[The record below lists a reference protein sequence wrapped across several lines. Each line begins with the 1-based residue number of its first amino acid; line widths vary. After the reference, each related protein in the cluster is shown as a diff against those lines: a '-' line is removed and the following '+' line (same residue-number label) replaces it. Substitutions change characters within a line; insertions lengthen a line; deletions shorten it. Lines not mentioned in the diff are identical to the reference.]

1 MSILDPEYQE
11 AMRSNHLFMDI
22 DRAGFSSDL
31 CREPLLMNCE
41 SGETLFSQQQPATE
55 FFLLVE
61 GMIQISLLSFEG
73 TEKVVDIINPGN
85 TFAEVIIFNGMA
97 GYPVNA
103 KALSHA
109 TVFRINAKKYL
120 QVLNN
125 SPEACLK
132 VIGRLSAR
140 LHWLMNEMER
150 LSLHNASYRLISYLL
165 EDIPNGSIERTEV
178 KLGAPKR
185 IIASRISITP
195 ETFSRTLKNLS
206 KDKLIE
212 VHDEHIVV
220 NDPAKLREMLFI

>member
-1 MSILDPEYQE
+1 MPILDPEYQE
-11 AMRSNHLFMDI
+11 VMRGNHLFMDI
-22 DRAGFSSDL
+22 DEQDFITIVQGTSVCKLRT
-31 CREPLLMNCE
+31 
-41 SGETLFSQQQPATE
+41 GEVLFTQQQPATE

-61 GMIQISLLSFEG
+61 GKIKISLLSFEG

-85 TFAEVIIFNGMA
+85 TFAEVIILNGMQ
-97 GYPVNA
+97 GYPVNS
-103 KALSHA
+103 KALGNA
-109 TVFRINAKKYL
+109 TVLRINAKKYIE
-120 QVLNN
+120 VLSR

-165 EDIPNGSIERTEV
+165 EDIPEGSIEKTEV

-206 KDKLIE
+206 KDGLIE
-212 VHDEHIVV
+212 INDENIVL
-220 NDPAKLREMLFI
+220 NNPSKLREMLFI